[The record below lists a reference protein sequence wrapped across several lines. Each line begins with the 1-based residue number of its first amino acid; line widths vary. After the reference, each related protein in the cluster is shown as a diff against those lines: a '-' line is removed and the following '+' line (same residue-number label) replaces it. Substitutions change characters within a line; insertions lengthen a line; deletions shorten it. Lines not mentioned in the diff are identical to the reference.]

1 MRMSVLALAVLGAV
15 FAGPAAAAS
24 FDCAKARTPFAKAIC
39 GNPTLSTADD
49 KLAKTFAAALQGL
62 SPTARADVQQAH
74 DAWVKYANIACTKTA
89 KPATKPYTADDIECL
104 SELFADRTSLLE
116 SSKTMGGLRFYSVD
130 RYAAIPD
137 PDPTEDNSFIATKSV
152 STPRIDGTD
161 GEAQAFNRFIETD
174 TTADIDPNS
183 TQNLTSDDG
192 QEDDA
197 DSLVV
202 TAVTP
207 ARITM
212 TLTDYAYPHG
222 AAHGSYSVTY
232 IHYLRGEQR
241 RLKEDD
247 IFAGAA
253 WQAKLQ
259 TLALAAVKEQ
269 VGDNLMLD
277 DPSSINPLVIDPER
291 WDFSKQGLVLQFE
304 PYEVAPFAAGAPTV
318 TIPWSALDGL
328 LAPSAVKFEN

>member
-1 MRMSVLALAVLGAV
+1 MKMRVLALTVLGVA
-15 FAGPAAAAS
+15 FAGPALAAS
-24 FDCAKARTPFAKAIC
+24 FDCGKARTPFSKAIC
-39 GNPTLSTADD
+39 GTPALSAADD

-62 SPTARADVQQAH
+62 SPTARTEVQQGH
-74 DAWVKYANIACTKTA
+74 DAWVKYANVACTKTA
-89 KPATKPYTADDIECL
+89 KPATKSYTDDDTECL

-116 SSKTMGGLRFYSVD
+116 SSKTIGGLRFYSVD
-130 RYAAIPD
+130 RYAALPD
-137 PDPTEDNSFIATKSV
+137 PDPTEDNAFVGTKSV
-152 STPRIDGTD
+152 STPRMDGTD
-161 GEAQAFNRFIETD
+161 AEAQAFNRFIETD
-174 TTADIDPNS
+174 TTKDIDPNS

-197 DSLVV
+197 SSLAV

-212 TLTDYAYPHG
+212 TLTDYSYPHG
-222 AAHGSYSVTY
+222 AAHGSYAVSY
-232 IHYLRGEQR
+232 IQYLRGEQR

-247 IFAGAA
+247 IFAGTG

-259 TLALAAVKEQ
+259 TIALSAVKEQ
-269 VGDNLMLD
+269 EGENLMLD
-277 DPSSINPLVIDPER
+277 DPSSINSLVIDSSR
-291 WDFSKQGLVLQFE
+291 WDFSKAGLILQFE

-328 LAPSAVKFEN
+328 LAPSAVNFEN